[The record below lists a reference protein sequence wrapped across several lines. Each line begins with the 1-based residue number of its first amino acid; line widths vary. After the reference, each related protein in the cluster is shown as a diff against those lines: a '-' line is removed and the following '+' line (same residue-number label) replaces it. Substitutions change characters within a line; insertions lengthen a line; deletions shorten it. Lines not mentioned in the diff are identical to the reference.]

1 MWSLGAA
8 SSVRPA
14 GMANSMAK
22 CGARLG
28 GSSGVGDA
36 GDGDEVRARRSP
48 NGRKLQNNVLGVSVL
63 AIYLV
68 LVFSLNVALVEGKH
82 HHHHQNSGGVGGG
95 HEEFKFD
102 PTNSFISLVLPHDTY
117 PGYSIQKF
125 SANFT
130 GPNSPFA
137 SISSYSSKPL
147 NYRLLETDY
156 SKYFTVL
163 EDGMVMTTADLSPLV
178 NRPVKLVVLEET
190 PNSTATHQL
199 QLYVMNRKDML
210 HFPTMLADTVGE
222 LGEDREAGTRVRDLP
237 LLQANSARGAKTV
250 IYTIVAGGEEFAL
263 ESSSTGEVGST
274 VRIEEPR
281 KHGVW
286 LVSAKP
292 LDREQKDEYTVV
304 VEASDVKKINKA
316 QVRLPVRVTD
326 VNDNRPVF
334 GKPDYRFTVTGVKAT
349 TPAGNETITWERF
362 TSLGKVEAKDAD
374 GDKVAYRLTNPS
386 NTVVIVPQTGELL
399 LAGEP
404 DMSELFVD
412 VEAHDLRTPSLKSER
427 PARVLIE
434 FVAPDPLPVIV
445 QHMGHEY
452 QHSHRRDKR
461 RVTRAVRPT
470 KRIEFTEADGDTE
483 GRNVFQ
489 LEKETDRETFK
500 IRDENPWVTVE
511 TNGAVR
517 VKKKWDYEELG
528 PEKTIDFWVIITNQ
542 GHNARKWV
550 ERKTIVVVVVEMK
563 SCANFFI
570 QSLFETSDDAVVQL
584 NAPPNTPV
592 FTLQARDPDTDH
604 NIHYFIVRDR
614 TGGRFEVDERSG
626 VVRTRG
632 TDLFQLDMEYVLYVK
647 AEDQNGKVDDRRF
660 QSTPEER
667 LSIVGGKRAPQF
679 YMPSY
684 EAEIPENQKKD
695 SDIISVKAK
704 SFADR
709 EIRYTLKAQGQGAG
723 TFNIGPTSGIVKL
736 AKELDFEDLRQPHVY
751 SLVVTATEDSGGFST
766 SVELTI
772 RVTDVNDNA
781 PKFELPDYQAHNVD
795 EDIPLGTSILKVKAM
810 DADSGAN
817 AEIEYLV
824 SDDHFAVDSNGIIV
838 NNKQLD
844 ADNNNAYYEFVV
856 TAKDKGEPAKTGTA
870 TVRVYTKN
878 KNDEEPKFSQ
888 QVYTPNVDEN
898 AGPNTLVTT
907 VVASDKDGDNVRF
920 GFVGGGTSSGQFVIE
935 EITGVIRLHSKAISL
950 DRDKYEL
957 NVTAMDDGS
966 CCVNGDATIHTSTA
980 VVVVFITDVND
991 NKPVFK
997 DCGTYYPKV
1006 EEGAPNGSPVIKV
1019 QATDEDKGVNGQV
1032 KYSIV
1037 QQPNQKGTKFTVDE
1051 ETGEVSTNK
1060 VFDREGDDG
1069 KFVSVTVK
1077 ATDQG
1082 EPSLE
1087 GVCSFTVEITDVND
1101 NPPLFDRQM
1110 RASARTS
1117 FAYRHPTRM
1126 QTTTVP

>member
-1 MWSLGAA
+1 MPL
-8 SSVRPA
+8 
-14 GMANSMAK
+14 AK
-22 CGARLG
+22 STQPGN
-28 GSSGVGDA
+28 
-36 GDGDEVRARRSP
+36 
-48 NGRKLQNNVLGVSVL
+48 NGQLK
-63 AIYLV
+63 Y
-68 LVFSLNVALVEGKH
+68 
-82 HHHHQNSGGVGGG
+82 
-95 HEEFKFD
+95 
-102 PTNSFISLVLPHDTY
+102 
-117 PGYSIQKF
+117 
-125 SANFT
+125 
-130 GPNSPFA
+130 
-137 SISSYSSKPL
+137 
-147 NYRLLETDY
+147 TDNQR
-156 SKYFTVL
+156 VIIH
-163 EDGMVMTTADLSPLV
+163 
-178 NRPVKLVVLEET
+178 VK
-190 PNSTATHQL
+190 
-199 QLYVMNRKDML
+199 
-210 HFPTMLADTVGE
+210 
-222 LGEDREAGTRVRDLP
+222 
-237 LLQANSARGAKTV
+237 
-250 IYTIVAGGEEFAL
+250 
-263 ESSSTGEVGST
+263 
-274 VRIEEPR
+274 
-281 KHGVW
+281 
-286 LVSAKP
+286 
-292 LDREQKDEYTVV
+292 
-304 VEASDVKKINKA
+304 
-316 QVRLPVRVTD
+316 D
-326 VNDNRPVF
+326 VNDEPPYFINRP
-334 GKPDYRFTVTGVKAT
+334 
-349 TPAGNETITWERF
+349 
-362 TSLGKVEAKDAD
+362 
-374 GDKVAYRLTNPS
+374 
-386 NTVVIVPQTGELL
+386 
-399 LAGEP
+399 
-404 DMSELFVD
+404 
-412 VEAHDLRTPSLKSER
+412 
-427 PARVLIE
+427 
-434 FVAPDPLPVIV
+434 LPM
-445 QHMGHEY
+445 Q
-452 QHSHRRDKR
+452 
-461 RVTRAVRPT
+461 
-470 KRIEFTEADGDTE
+470 
-483 GRNVFQ
+483 
-489 LEKETDRETFK
+489 
-500 IRDENPWVTVE
+500 
-511 TNGAVR
+511 
-517 VKKKWDYEELG
+517 
-528 PEKTIDFWVIITNQ
+528 
-542 GHNARKWV
+542 
-550 ERKTIVVVVVEMK
+550 
-563 SCANFFI
+563 
-570 QSLFETSDDAVVQL
+570 AVVQL

-810 DADSGAN
+810 DSDSGAN

-920 GFVGGGTSSGQFVIE
+920 GFVGGGTNSGQFVIE
-935 EITGVIRLHSKAISL
+935 EITGVIRLHSKGISL

-966 CCVNGDATIHTSTA
+966 CCINGDATIHTSTA

-1101 NPPLFDRQM
+1101 NPPLFDRQKYVENVKQDASIGTNILRVSASDEDADNNGAIVYTLSAPHSPNDLEYFEIQPESGWIVLKKPLDRERYRLKVYASDKGVPPSTADVDVELDVVDRNNKPPIWDRNIYGPIHIKENVTVGTVVTSIKARLRETYKLEAMAQDKGYPPLSRTVEVQIDVVDRANNPPVSGIEGNPTVFYRLMPGSTAQTNKLHTFYLQQRPDNGDTWADIKVNHPLDFETIKEYNLTVRVESVILM
-1110 RASARTS
+1110 RRALEKLGPQEKFTYADGKTARVNIFEASGAFKYVRIFGLPPEVEDIHIAEAMGRYGKIHHQNNGAQQLASEATVYIQLEDVNDEIPLFTEREQETVLEGEPIGTKVTQVNAIDKDGTFPNNQVYYYIVDSPRNEGNDFFEINLQSGEIFTKVIFDREKQGAYALEVEARDGAPSARPNSNQQPNSATTLES
-1117 FAYRHPTRM
+1117 SGTTPNSISDANSKADRNQLPTG
-1126 QTTTVP
+1126 QSGSANVTI